1 MSRSASVKD
10 VANHAGVAVGTV
22 SNVLNYPDRVSPRT
36 KERVL
41 QAIEEL
47 GFVRNDAARQLR
59 AGHSRT
65 IGLIVLDVG
74 NPFFTSVARAAED
87 AAALHGSAV
96 LLGDSGHDAGRESG
110 YIDLFQEQR
119 VQGLL
124 ISPVGDVTERLDQLR
139 ERGVPTILVDRL
151 ADDASYSSVS
161 VNDVEGG
168 HLAARHLLDTGRRRL
183 AFVTGPTSVRQ
194 FADRLEGARRAVA
207 DVPGASLEVVEAE
220 GQSVLA
226 GRGMGDQLVGRS
238 AEQLPD
244 GIFCANDLL
253 ALGVMQSLA
262 MTHRL
267 RIPEDVALI
276 GYDDIDFAASAVVP
290 LSSIRQPTQAIGRTA
305 IELLAEE
312 LDAAHH
318 RHRAVVFTPE
328 LVVRQST
335 AGAAAAGGQRE
346 AVPAGR
352 SAAWAAGQ
360 RDVVPAGQ

>member
-1 MSRSASVKD
+1 MNRSASIKD
-10 VANHAGVAVGTV
+10 VANQAGVAVGTV

-36 KERVL
+36 KERVQ

-74 NPFFTSVARAAED
+74 NPFFTAVVRAAED
-87 AAALHGSAV
+87 AAALLGSAV
-96 LLGDSGHDAGRESG
+96 LLGDSGHDASRESN

-124 ISPVGDVTERLDQLR
+124 IVPVGDVTGRIDQLR
-139 ERGVPTILVDRL
+139 ERGVPTVLVDRL
-151 ADDASYSSVS
+151 ADESKYSSVS
-161 VNDVEGG
+161 VDDDAGG
-168 HLAARHLLDTGRRRL
+168 YLAARHLLDSGRRRL
-183 AFVTGPTSVRQ
+183 AFVGGPASIRQ
-194 FADRLEGARRAVA
+194 IADRLQGAQRAVGEE
-207 DVPGASLEVVEAE
+207 PGATLELLDSD
-220 GQSVLA
+220 GQTVLA
-226 GRGMGDQLVGRS
+226 GRSVGDMLVERG
-238 AEQLPD
+238 QLPD

-290 LSSIRQPTQAIGRTA
+290 LSSIRQPTQALGRTA
-305 IELLAEE
+305 IELLVEEAEAE
-312 LDAAHH
+312 SPI
-318 RHRAVVFTPE
+318 HRAVIFTPE

-335 AGAAAAGGQRE
+335 GAARSTAGAAGSSPQGGRL
-346 AVPAGR
+346 
-352 SAAWAAGQ
+352 
-360 RDVVPAGQ
+360 

>member
-1 MSRSASVKD
+1 MLRSASIKD
-10 VANHAGVAVGTV
+10 VANHARVAVGTV
-22 SNVLNYPDRVSPRT
+22 SNVLNNPDRVSPRT
-36 KERVL
+36 KDRVL

-96 LLGDSGHDAGRESG
+96 LLGDSGHDASRESG

-124 ISPVGDVTERLDQLR
+124 ISPVGDVAERIDQLR
-139 ERGVPTILVDRL
+139 DRGVPTVLVDRL

-161 VNDVEGG
+161 VDDVEGG
-168 HLAARHLLDTGRRRL
+168 YLAARHLLDIGRRRL

-194 FADRLEGARRAVA
+194 FSDRLEGARRAVA
-207 DVPGASLEVVEAE
+207 DVPEASLEVMESD
-220 GQSVLA
+220 GQTVLA
-226 GRGMGDQLVGRS
+226 GRAMGDQLVGRS
-238 AEQLPD
+238 ADKIPD

-262 MTHRL
+262 MTHTF

-276 GYDDIDFAASAVVP
+276 GYDDIDFAVSAVVP
-290 LSSIRQPTQAIGRTA
+290 LSSIRQPTEAIGRTA

-312 LDAAHH
+312 LDEAHP

-335 AGAAAAGGQRE
+335 AGAA
-346 AVPAGR
+346 V
-352 SAAWAAGQ
+352 
-360 RDVVPAGQ
+360 